1 MSSLNEEFSIE
12 IINDFRRVGYS
23 YLRLPRELILEAHS
37 LATFLYDLDVL
48 DRLSGLATT
57 KSGVLGY
64 YPSEQEAKEIAR
76 VSGTNIST
84 WAGVQSRGYSSYDF
98 MEEQSSILGTSP
110 VIKENAWIDS
120 VPAFRERALSLYGH
134 FKVLVSKLSCNLS
147 SALSSTAEAGGTDL
161 HDYFQRD
168 CLSLMRILNYRAD
181 ETAQVSK
188 EHTDYEFVTLSLST
202 GEGLEVKSPA
212 GHWEIVSQREDHA
225 VLLPGD
231 MFEVVSR
238 GYVRSSL
245 HRARCGGNARKAVIF
260 FQGLPLEFK
269 INYTRLGDMAPRS
282 FGEHIV
288 SLLLR
293 GSAHLAPHAEHLA
306 KQMNIA
312 MPLRNPFRLGK

>member
-1 MSSLNEEFSIE
+1 MHDIKEELSTE

-23 YLRLPRELILEAHS
+23 YLELPPELILEAQS
-37 LATFLYDLDVL
+37 LATFLYDLDVI
-48 DRLSGLATT
+48 DRLSALATIR
-57 KSGVLGY
+57 SGVLGY
-64 YPSEQEAKEIAR
+64 YPSELEAKEIAHA
-76 VSGTNIST
+76 SGTNIST
-84 WAGVQSRGYSSYDF
+84 WVGTQSRGYSSYDLL
-98 MEEQSSILGTSP
+98 EEQSSILGTSP
-110 VIKENAWIDS
+110 VFKENAWIDR
-120 VPAFRERALSLYGH
+120 VPAFKERALALYGH
-134 FKVLVSKLSCNLS
+134 FKTLAGELSCSLS
-147 SALSSTAEAGGTDL
+147 SALSSISEAGGIDL
-161 HDYFQRD
+161 HNYIQRD

-181 ETAQVSK
+181 ETAQTSK

-202 GEGLEVKSPA
+202 SEGLEVKSPA
-212 GHWEIVSQREDHA
+212 GNWKIVPQRQDHA

-245 HRARCGGNARKAVIF
+245 HRARCGGKARKAVIF